1 MTFAALLDRRALLRL
16 LSALPVAGLPA
27 WAASAAAEA
36 GLITASVCRVAPETT
51 AGPFYLDPRLVRRDI
66 TEGRPGV
73 PLRLMLQ
80 VVTVDCRPVEGAR
93 VDVWHC
99 DALGEYSGFGGA
111 DGETFLRGT
120 QVTGGDGVARFD
132 TIWPG
137 WYRGRTTHIHYKVLL
152 ADRTAL
158 TSQVFFP
165 DEASDAV
172 HGSAEPY
179 ARRGPQDTPNAADR
193 IARRAGAG
201 AFAEVS
207 RGAEGLAAR
216 LVAGI
221 DPGA

>member
-1 MTFAALLDRRALLRL
+1 MTFAPSLDRRTLLRALSL
-16 LSALPVAGLPA
+16 LPAIGMPA

-36 GLITASVCRVAPETT
+36 GLITASVCRIAPETT
-51 AGPFYLDPRLVRRDI
+51 EGPYYLDPRLVRRDI
-66 TEGRPGV
+66 TEARPGV
-73 PLRLMLQ
+73 PLRLELQ
-80 VVTVDCRPVEGAR
+80 VVTVDCRPVQGAR

-99 DALGEYSGFGGA
+99 DALGDYSGFGGA

-120 QVTGGDGVARFD
+120 QMTGADGVARFD

-165 DEASDAV
+165 DEVSAAV
-172 HGSAEPY
+172 HGSAEPSA
-179 ARRGPQDTPNAADR
+179 ARGLQDTPNAADG
-193 IARRAGAG
+193 IARRAGDG
-201 AFAEVS
+201 AFAEV
-207 RGAEGLAAR
+207 RRHPDGLEAR

-221 DPGA
+221 DPAA